1 MMKLYKIAVRNI
13 FRNKRR
19 SLLSGSAIAIAG
31 AAIVFLFGF
40 FGGMLNDMQ
49 DNLWTY
55 MTGAVRVRHAD
66 FDKYERLN
74 PIHLAID
81 DYENVVADI
90 EDDPAVIAVSPR
102 IKFPGRVPIGGIGS
116 DEKANILGM
125 GVDFTREVDYQDFSA
140 TLVEGR
146 LPKAGS
152 SETLVG
158 YALAEK
164 LGVGL
169 GGKFTVLSQTGSRGS
184 NAFTF
189 TVVGLMSYPI
199 PGLERTMIQ
208 IPLDTAQRFLW
219 LPDQAQEIVMKVDDA
234 VDSPAEVA
242 ERLAGSLKSGVPLS
256 VKDYKESNGM
266 ATFIELAGT
275 IYDIIA
281 IIFFIL
287 ASTVVINTT
296 IMVIFERMREIGT
309 LGAMGMTGKQ
319 LVKLFFYE
327 ALFISITGALVG
339 ILVGIGITAYFSS
352 MGFTAMSKALDGMD
366 SMGIGKVIYPV
377 LNFRSTVLVFMY
389 SVVVCTVATWW
400 PSRRAAKITPVEAL
414 RQG

>member
-1 MMKLYKIAVRNI
+1 
-13 FRNKRR
+13 
-19 SLLSGSAIAIAG
+19 
-31 AAIVFLFGF
+31 
-40 FGGMLNDMQ
+40 
-49 DNLWTY
+49 
-55 MTGAVRVRHAD
+55 
-66 FDKYERLN
+66 
-74 PIHLAID
+74 
-81 DYENVVADI
+81 
-90 EDDPAVIAVSPR
+90 
-102 IKFPGRVPIGGIGS
+102 
-116 DEKANILGM
+116 
-125 GVDFTREVDYQDFSA
+125 
-140 TLVEGR
+140 
-146 LPKAGS
+146 
-152 SETLVG
+152 
-158 YALAEK
+158 
-164 LGVGL
+164 
-169 GGKFTVLSQTGSRGS
+169 
-184 NAFTF
+184 
-189 TVVGLMSYPI
+189 
-199 PGLERTMIQ
+199 
-208 IPLDTAQRFLW
+208 
-219 LPDQAQEIVMKVDDA
+219 MKVDDA